1 MLDDGRID
9 KNEYKQAV
17 ADEKSKLFKQVIILT
32 VLSAVIS
39 GLFYVCLMSSTGAS
53 QWRTQKLN

>member
-53 QWRTQKLN
+53 Q